1 MSYRVAGSLEFVTK
15 LPTPSDRVLK
25 ISRKA
30 NGRILGDASLI
41 VTPVFA
47 KEHKALIKQI
57 FPLKIEI
64 FFQTKEIFDW
74 TNETPALLSI
84 NKISQTGLVTLGF
97 SKEVIVLKNTTVLFD
112 KNYFGYPQELHEN
125 LEMLV
130 IKDLENKN

>member
-1 MSYRVAGSLEFVTK
+1 MSFKVAGSLEFVTK
-15 LPTPSDRVLK
+15 LPTPSEPVLK
-25 ISRKA
+25 LSRKGD
-30 NGRILGDASLI
+30 GRMLGDASLS

-47 KEHKALIKQI
+47 QEHKALIKQI

-64 FFQTKEIFDW
+64 FFQTKEIVDW

-130 IKDLENKN
+130 IKDIENKN

>member
-64 FFQTKEIFDW
+64 FFQTKEIVDW
-74 TNETPALLSI
+74 TNQNTQRNLANFYLKKWRQSKS
-84 NKISQTGLVTLGF
+84 NRWRLVSFDF
-97 SKEVIVLKNTTVLFD
+97 SVDFQL
-112 KNYFGYPQELHEN
+112 
-125 LEMLV
+125 
-130 IKDLENKN
+130 